1 MIKFNYLVDKTR
13 STLNS
18 EDKTYDSTAFD
29 YSVDWDILKG
39 RPLMVTAKRQSWE
52 VWNGFSGCDQVATI
66 ADRLISIAWKF
77 PTVFH
82 IL

>member
-13 STLNS
+13 STLNP

-39 RPLMVTAKRQSWE
+39 RPLMETAKRQSWE
-52 VWNGFSGCDQVATI
+52 VWNGFSGCDQVGTI
-66 ADRLISIAWKF
+66 ADRLPESF
-77 PTVFH
+77 QNVFH